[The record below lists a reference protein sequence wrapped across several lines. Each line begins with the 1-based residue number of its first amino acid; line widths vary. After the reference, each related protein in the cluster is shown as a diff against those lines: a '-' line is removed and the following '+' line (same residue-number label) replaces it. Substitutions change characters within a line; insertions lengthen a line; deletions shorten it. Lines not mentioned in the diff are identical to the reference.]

1 MARLHATAVAFLV
14 ASLVAGG
21 AVKVAEGAPG
31 PPAQSVAVPA
41 YFDPPSAGWSALE
54 QDDPPARLI
63 VMNPESGPGSAP
75 RPSYVAAV
83 RAAQGDGVTVVGY
96 VDTSF
101 AHRPLGVVEAQID
114 DYFSWYGVNG
124 IFLDDAST
132 ACAQEPYYAAL
143 DRYVKTMGASETTIL
158 NPGTWTSSCY
168 ASAADILVTF
178 EGSYRQYDRSY
189 YAPSWVARYPA
200 GRFWQIVYGAPTITA
215 MRRAV
220 ALSRERGVGYVF
232 VTSAREPNPY
242 GALPRAAYWCAELG
256 RVAGTTQGTLS
267 SSRAGPC

>member
-1 MARLHATAVAFLV
+1 MTRLRVTALAVLV
-14 ASLVAGG
+14 ASVLVSG

-31 PPAQSVAVPA
+31 SPAQSVAVPA

-54 QDDPPARLI
+54 HDDPPVTLI
-63 VMNPESGPGSAP
+63 VMNPDSGPGSAP
-75 RPSYVAAV
+75 RPSYLTAV
-83 RAAQGDGVTVVGY
+83 RAAQADGVSVVGY

-101 AHRPLGVVEAQID
+101 ARRPLGVVEAQID

-124 IFLDDAST
+124 IFFDDAST
-132 ACAQEPYYAAL
+132 VCAQEPYYAAL
-143 DRYVKTMGASETTIL
+143 DGYVKAKGASETTIL
-158 NPGTWTSSCY
+158 NPGTWTSSCF
-168 ASAADILVTF
+168 ASAADILLTF
-178 EGSYRQYDRSY
+178 EGSYRQYDHSY
-189 YAPSWVARYPA
+189 YAPSWVAGYPA

-220 ALSRERGVGYVF
+220 ALSRERGVGDVF

-256 RVAGTTQGTLS
+256 RVAGT
-267 SSRAGPC
+267 SRTARGGC